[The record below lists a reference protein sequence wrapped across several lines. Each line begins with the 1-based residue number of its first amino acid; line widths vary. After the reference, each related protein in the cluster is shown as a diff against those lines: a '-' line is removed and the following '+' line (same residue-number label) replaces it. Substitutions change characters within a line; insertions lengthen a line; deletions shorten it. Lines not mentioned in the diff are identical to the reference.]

1 MSKRYRLSLM
11 ILSIV
16 VLLAVGRIINGSFD
30 FIINNFWFASGLLL
44 LILLSLIDQPF
55 FSKDSNIFVNG
66 VTAGLSLLLVPSE
79 ERTAVFWIFLGI
91 TLYLIV
97 CSYILMWIRTSSLSD
112 ENKCIQ
118 FFSRLNRI
126 IGRPETIF
134 SAFFIWGAIRQYSVD
149 SKHFNALL
157 WFWVVFI
164 ILSIPSIAN
173 AIDSVFLSKKDS
185 KSNSAVGD
193 IFGVQSKNTF
203 LVRLLDERT
212 ESLKR
217 FDLVEFLYSVD
228 KKEHRGL
235 VLDVYQ
241 LNQEQWIKVLTT
253 PDIDSICEKTVDKY
267 VPDRIY
273 KSTQSSND
281 EYLKRFVGLI
291 AENSR
296 IEKIRFTYN
305 SKIEVYNG
313 QLLELQINKHKVLY
327 QITEAITQTEKLEN
341 KNESA
346 YVIGEAIQLGEW
358 NEERGRF
365 ELFGWVPT
373 INTPIFIA
381 TDISLPTINNDEYIV
396 GNIPGTNYPVII
408 NKEFAVTHHTA
419 ILGITG
425 SGKSVFTR
433 NLINQVVDTDTKAI
447 IVDLT
452 GEYKAKDSSLKTIV
466 DAKSAKTISDSIE
479 NLATEMAKFADKRD
493 KQLILQYETNIKALF
508 KAAIEQY
515 LKSDDNKVVFE
526 LSEITNSAN
535 VLDYTR
541 WFFWVLF
548 NIAKHFN
555 NYGKRVCVVLE
566 EAHTI
571 IPEVTTIGVSDNAS
585 KATVNSISQIALQ
598 GRKYNIG
605 FFVIAQRTANVSK
618 TVLTQCNSV
627 ISFQELDKTTC
638 DFLSN
643 YMGQNYINSLST
655 LKPRM
660 AIAVGKAFRSN
671 VPMIFEVPIIDEES
685 EAGS

>member
-11 ILSIV
+11 VLSIV
-16 VLLAVGRIINGSFD
+16 VLLVVGRIINGNFE
-30 FIINNFWFASGLLL
+30 FIINNFWFASGFLL

-66 VTAGLSLLLVPSE
+66 VTASLSLLLIPTE
-79 ERTAVFWIFLGI
+79 ERTIVFWIFLGI
-91 TLYLIV
+91 TLYLII
-97 CSYILMWIRTSSLSD
+97 CSYILMWVRTNPLS
-112 ENKCIQ
+112 EEKRFIQ
-118 FFSRLNRI
+118 LISRLNRI

-157 WFWVVFI
+157 WFWVVFM

-173 AIDSVFLSKKDS
+173 AIDSIFNSKGS
-185 KSNSAVGD
+185 NKSNRAIGD

-203 LVRLLDERT
+203 LVRLLDDRT
-212 ESLKR
+212 EALKR
-217 FDLVEFLYSVD
+217 FDLVEFYYSVD
-228 KKEHRGL
+228 KKEHRGI

-253 PDIDSICEKTVDKY
+253 ADIDSVCEKTVDKY
-267 VPDRIY
+267 APDRIY
-273 KSTQSSND
+273 KSASTSND
-281 EYLKRFVGLI
+281 EYLKRFIGLI

-296 IEKIRFTYN
+296 IERIRFTYN

-373 INTPIFIA
+373 INTPLFIA
-381 TDISLPTINNDEYIV
+381 TDINLPTINKDEYIV

-408 NKEFAVTHHTA
+408 NKEYAVTHHTA

-433 NLINQVVDTDTKAI
+433 NLINQVVDDNTKAI

-452 GEYKAKDSSLKTIV
+452 GEYKSKDSSLNSII
-466 DAKSAKTISDSIE
+466 DSNNAKIITDNIE
-479 NLATEMAKFADKRD
+479 SLALEMAKFANQRNATYIKN
-493 KQLILQYETNIKALF
+493 YEDTIKKTF
-508 KAAIEQY
+508 AAEIEKY
-515 LKSDDNKVVFE
+515 LKGVESKTVFE
-526 LSEITNSAN
+526 LSDITNNAN

-548 NIAKHFN
+548 NMAKHYN
-555 NYGKRVCVVLE
+555 SYGKRVCVVLE

-571 IPEVTTIGVSDNAS
+571 IPEVTTMGVSDNAS

-605 FFVIAQRTANVSK
+605 FFVVAQRTANVSK
-618 TVLTQCNSV
+618 TVLTQCNSI

-671 VPMIFEVPIIDEES
+671 VPMIFEVPTINEED